1 MNIKSIIR
9 QELERNIEARED
21 LEQRLNTLP
30 RGRLRACRKTGGVY
44 YTYIT
49 ETGEMYLGK
58 RKPELVGQ
66 IKERKYAET
75 ALEVV
80 TTNVKY
86 LKALYENYRPF
97 ETGEIVEMLPETYRI
112 ETTETGVFNG
122 RYTNARAWEN
132 APYPKRVEWDPE
144 RKAPGHVTLK
154 GDSVRSKSELTIAN
168 MLHSKGIPYRYEQEI
183 QVDGIYI
190 CPDFIVYVETEN
202 KVKILEHC
210 GMMFDRGYQADYAR
224 KVATYIAGGYMP
236 DRDVFFTYDDKDGN
250 LDTRLIEKII
260 EENFR

>member
-9 QELERNIEARED
+9 QELEQNIAVKEE

-30 RGRLRACRKTGGVY
+30 RGRLRACRKKGGIY

-49 ETGEMYLGK
+49 
-58 RKPELVGQ
+58 
-66 IKERKYAET
+66 
-75 ALEVV
+75 
-80 TTNVKY
+80 
-86 LKALYENYRPF
+86 

-122 RYTNARAWEN
+122 RYTDARAWEN

-144 RKAPGHVTLK
+144 RKAPGHITLK
-154 GDSVRSKSELTIAN
+154 GDSVRSKSELSIAN
-168 MLHSKGIPYRYEQEI
+168 MLYSKGIPYRYEQEI